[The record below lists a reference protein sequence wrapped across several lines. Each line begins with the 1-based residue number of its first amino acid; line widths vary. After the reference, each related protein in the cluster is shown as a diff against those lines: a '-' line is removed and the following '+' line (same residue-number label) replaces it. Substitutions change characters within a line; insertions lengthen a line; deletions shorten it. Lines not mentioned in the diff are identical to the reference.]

1 MEDSRRQ
8 KSKPNVKKPVPRNF
22 RALDPDDPN
31 DKAFVLVRVD
41 G

>member
-1 MEDSRRQ
+1 MADRHRQ
-8 KSKPNVKKPVPRNF
+8 KSKPNLKEPVPRKL

-31 DKAFVLVRVD
+31 DKAFVLVRVY